1 MNNDITTLANQVK
14 MALAHFACPPSVEVK
29 NGEILIDGGS
39 ISICPDDR
47 DQAVKTLRG
56 RVNIESH
63 GYSITVANAIPG
75 LLSPNGVVVSP
86 PDVDVTEIA
95 YIPQR
100 QNPQPVI
107 TKVLQ
112 TWFLGYVMQQVNES
126 LIVENE
132 ELL

>member
-75 LLSPNGVVVSP
+75 LYIDISIAATIKPKNTIMIGSSTVESVSL
-86 PDVDVTEIA
+86 VASIS
-95 YIPQR
+95 
-100 QNPQPVI
+100 
-107 TKVLQ
+107 
-112 TWFLGYVMQQVNES
+112 FL
-126 LIVENE
+126 
-132 ELL
+132 